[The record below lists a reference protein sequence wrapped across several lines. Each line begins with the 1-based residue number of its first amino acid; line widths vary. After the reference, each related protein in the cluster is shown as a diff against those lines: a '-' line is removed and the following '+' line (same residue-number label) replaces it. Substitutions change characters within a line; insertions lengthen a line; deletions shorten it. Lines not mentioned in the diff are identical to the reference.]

1 MTRLI
6 KWILLK
12 GVRRNRD
19 RIIAYVNKHVNIPRM
34 PEKDEEEF
42 FSILFDIILG

>member
-19 RIIAYVNKHVNIPRM
+19 KIICFLNNRINIPRM
-34 PEKDEEEF
+34 TEKEEEEL